1 MNWFKSKEWF
11 LRKIRGIA
19 DYQFGLGV
27 GKVLFPEDVSLKF
40 SKKTGRVREVYL
52 NGKLL
57 ATLKPTTGSL
67 NLTIEGF
74 KRVIQTFKPPRF
86 RVIVQDE
93 VKDFVKRGG
102 DVFAKHVDEADT
114 NIRPKDEVVVV
125 DKQDNILAVGKAIL
139 SGREMKLFKRGVAV
153 KVKHYVEEKLT

>member
-1 MNWFKSKEWF
+1 MSWFKSKEWF

-19 DYQFGLGV
+19 DYQFGLNV
-27 GKVLFPEDVSLKF
+27 GKILFPEGVSLKF

-67 NLTIEGF
+67 SLTIEGF
-74 KRVIQTFKPPRF
+74 KRIIQVVKPPRF
-86 RVIVQDE
+86 RVIVKDE
-93 VKDFVKRGG
+93 VKDFIKKGG
-102 DVFAKHVDEADT
+102 DVFAKHVDEADV
-114 NIRPKDEVVVV
+114 NIRPKDDVVVV

-139 SGREMKLFKRGVAV
+139 SGREIKLFNRGVAV